1 LWFDFKMLTAKPDA
15 DGERRF
21 KLFSPPSI
29 CFCLAALTL
38 AIYWPVVH
46 CDFVALDDMDYFA
59 DNIHVQT
66 GLSLANI
73 EWAFTTGFASNW
85 HPLTWISLM
94 LDAQLFG
101 NGSFGPHF
109 VNWLLH
115 AANTSLLFL
124 LLRKLTA
131 ATWKSAFIAA
141 LFALHPLHVE
151 SVAWVAERKDVLS
164 AFFGIISLWAY
175 ARYAQER
182 STPSR
187 TRFLVLDY
195 FTALL
200 FFAFS
205 LMSKPMLVTLP
216 CILLLLD
223 YWPLQRF
230 KIQDVKSGLAKLI
243 LEKVPF
249 LILSILSGVVTFVV
263 QQKGGAVQGL
273 TKYTTFERFGNAFV
287 SYARYLGKTFWPAN
301 LANPYPHP
309 GTWPEPLVVFS
320 VALFIL
326 LSVTAVVL
334 ARKYPFGFVGWFWF
348 AGMLVPT
355 IGLVQVG
362 AASMADRYTYLPLT
376 GIFIIL
382 AWSLGGISARW
393 RGLQPAMMV
402 LAAVIISL
410 CAWRTRLQ
418 LAYWQNTGALFDHA
432 MAVTKNDC
440 AMSNALGVWMAS
452 HGEPARALEC
462 FSDAHRINP
471 DNVTVLFNLGNSLAK
486 SGQTDEAIE
495 CYRRAVQIGPAT
507 ADLLSNLGSALISKK
522 EYAEAITN
530 FEMALTLKPGSVTA
544 HNNLA
549 AVLFKEHRYAESAQ
563 HFQEALLNFPDS
575 YDRRDMAVK
584 AQIYCNLGDAL
595 AQLGK
600 TSEAM
605 QSYQQALQRQPDN
618 AKFKDKLQA
627 LGTP

>member
-1 LWFDFKMLTAKPDA
+1 MIKTKPQTDT
-15 DGERRF
+15 ERRF
-21 KLFSPPSI
+21 KLFSQPGI
-29 CFCLAALTL
+29 CFFLVVVTL

-46 CDFVALDDMDYFA
+46 CDFVLLDDVDYFTG
-59 DNIHVQT
+59 NSRVQT
-66 GLSLANI
+66 GLNLANI

-85 HPLTWISLM
+85 HPFTWISLM
-94 LDAQLFG
+94 LDSQMFG

-109 VNWLLH
+109 VNLLLH
-115 AANTSLLFL
+115 TVNTGLLFF

-131 ATWKSAFIAA
+131 ATWESALVAA

-164 AFFGIISLWAY
+164 AFFGFISVWAY
-175 ARYAQER
+175 ARYARER
-182 STPSR
+182 SSPSHP
-187 TRFLVLDY
+187 RFLILDY

-230 KIQDVKSGLAKLI
+230 KIPDVKSGLTKLI

-249 LILSILSGVVTFVV
+249 LILSSLSSVVTFVV
-263 QQKGGAVQGL
+263 QQKGGAVQAL
-273 TKYTTFERFGNAFV
+273 TKFSVFERIGNAFV
-287 SYARYLGKTFWPAN
+287 SYARYLGKTFWPVN

-309 GTWPEPLVVFS
+309 GAWPEPLVVFS

-326 LSVTAVVL
+326 LCVAAVVL
-334 ARKYPFGFVGWFWF
+334 VRKYPFGFVGWFWF

-362 AASMADRYTYLPLT
+362 GASMADRYTYLPLT

-382 AWSLGGISARW
+382 AWALGGICARW
-393 RGLQPAMMV
+393 RGSQPTVIV
-402 LAAVIISL
+402 LATLIIIL

-418 LAYWQNTGALFDHA
+418 VGYWQNTGALFDHA

-440 AMSNALGVWMAS
+440 AASNGLGVWMGS
-452 HGEPARALEC
+452 HGEPARALDC
-462 FSDAHRINP
+462 FSESHRIDP
-471 DNVTVLFNLGNSLAK
+471 DNVIVLYNLGNSLAK
-486 SGQTDEAIE
+486 SGQKDAAIN
-495 CYRRAVQIGPAT
+495 CYRRALQIGPAT
-507 ADLLSNLGSALISKK
+507 ADLLSNLGSALALKK

-530 FEMALTLKPGSVTA
+530 FEMALTMKPDSVGA

-549 AVLFKEHRYAESAQ
+549 TVLFKEHRFAESAQ
-563 HFQEALLNFPDS
+563 HFQEALRYLPDS
-575 YDRRDMAVK
+575 YDRADIVVK
-584 AQIYCNLGDAL
+584 AQIYANLGDAL
-595 AQLGK
+595 AQQGK

-605 QSYQQALQRQPDN
+605 ESYQQALQRQPDN
-618 AKFKDKLQA
+618 VKIKAKLQA

>member
-1 LWFDFKMLTAKPDA
+1 MIKTKPHTHVERPFKP
-15 DGERRF
+15 
-21 KLFSPPSI
+21 FSPPGI
-29 CFCLAALTL
+29 GLFLAALTL

-46 CDFVALDDMDYFA
+46 CDFVALDDGDYFTG
-59 DNIHVQT
+59 NTHVQT
-66 GLSLANI
+66 GLNLANI

-94 LDAQLFG
+94 LDSQLFG
-101 NGSFGPHF
+101 SGSFGPHF
-109 VNWLLH
+109 VNLLLH
-115 AANTSLLFL
+115 AVNTSLLFFL
-124 LLRKLTA
+124 MRRLTA

-164 AFFGIISLWAY
+164 AFFGFISLWAY
-175 ARYAQER
+175 AGYAHER
-182 STPSR
+182 SSSSR
-187 TRFLVLDY
+187 PQSLVLDY
-195 FTALL
+195 VTALL

-230 KIQDVKSGLAKLI
+230 KIQDGKSGLTKLI
-243 LEKVPF
+243 LEKMPF
-249 LILSILSGVVTFVV
+249 LILSIVSSVATFVV
-263 QQKGGAVQGL
+263 QQEGGAVQGL
-273 TKYTTFERFGNAFV
+273 TKYTTFERIGNAFV
-287 SYARYLGKTFWPAN
+287 SYARYLCKTFWPAN
-301 LANPYPHP
+301 LADPYPHP
-309 GTWPEPLVVFS
+309 GAWPEPLVVFS

-326 LSVTAVVL
+326 LCVIAVVL
-334 ARKYPFGFVGWFWF
+334 VRKYPFVFVGWFWF

-362 AASMADRYTYLPLT
+362 GASMADRYTYLPLI
-376 GIFIIL
+376 GVFIIL
-382 AWSLGGISARW
+382 AWSFGGISVHW
-393 RGLQPAMMV
+393 RGSRPVMII
-402 LAAVIISL
+402 LAVVIINL

-418 LAYWQNTGALFDHA
+418 VANWQNTGTLFDHA
-432 MAVTKNDC
+432 MAVTKEDC
-440 AMSNALGVWMAS
+440 AASNALGVWMGS

-462 FSDAHRINP
+462 FGDAHRIDP
-471 DNVTVLFNLGNSLAK
+471 DNVIVLYNLGNSLAK
-486 SGQTDEAIE
+486 FHQTDEAIDS
-495 CYRRAVQIGPAT
+495 YRRAVQIGPAT
-507 ADLLSNLGSALISKK
+507 ADLLGNLGSALASKK

-530 FEMALTLKPGSVTA
+530 FEMALTLKPDSVTA

-549 AVLFKEHRYAESAQ
+549 AVLFKEHRYGESAQ

-575 YDRRDMAVK
+575 YDLSDIAVK

-595 AQLGK
+595 AQQGK

-618 AKFKDKLQA
+618 AKFKAKLQA